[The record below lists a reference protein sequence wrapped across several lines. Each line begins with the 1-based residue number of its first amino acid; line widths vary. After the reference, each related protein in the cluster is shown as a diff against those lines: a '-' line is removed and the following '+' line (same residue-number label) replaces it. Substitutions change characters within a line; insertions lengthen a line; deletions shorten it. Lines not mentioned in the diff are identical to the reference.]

1 MGARRG
7 GASRRNYPDSDD
19 DEYGSSSDDGVDED
33 ALGMLSPEER
43 EEALVQ
49 SAMARIERAKSR
61 GSTDVDLTE
70 GELAAL
76 EARRKREEEEQAD
89 RRSRKKSKKQRVA
102 VPLTNLE
109 PVSRK
114 KKSSRTLDS
123 DLSREASATNLL
135 EPSYSSRNGSGT
147 STTARPPSRT
157 YDDTPD
163 AFQYEYTSRSGRHG
177 SDSSRSKSTRSYDD
191 NWKSNPSPASS
202 SSNRADPFRFQ
213 TAGPRGQQSTGSSL
227 RPLSSVNSSSGPVTR
242 SRGSREQYISD
253 ESSEDTS
260 DDLDNG
266 AHIVDSSRERS
277 SIVDTSPESGSH
289 KKKSSSPTKRK
300 GVASSRKSRR

>member
-1 MGARRG
+1 
-7 GASRRNYPDSDD
+7 
-19 DEYGSSSDDGVDED
+19 
-33 ALGMLSPEER
+33 MLSPEER

-114 KKSSRTLDS
+114 KKSSRTLGS
-123 DLSREASATNLL
+123 DLSREASATDLL

-157 YDDTPD
+157 YDDAPD

-177 SDSSRSKSTRSYDD
+177 SDSSRPKSTRSYED
-191 NWKSNPSPASS
+191 NWRSNPSPTSS

-213 TAGPRGQQSTGSSL
+213 TAGPRGQQSTGPSL
-227 RPLSSVNSSSGPVTR
+227 RPLSSVGSSGPVTR

-266 AHIVDSSRERS
+266 AHVVDSSRERS
-277 SIVDTSPESGSH
+277 SIVDTSPESGSR
-289 KKKSSSPTKRK
+289 KKKSSSPAKRK
-300 GVASSRKSRR
+300 AVTSSRKSRR